1 MTQTNRI
8 YQKPV
13 TLQVAHA
20 IQKTLGTRRAAGYL
34 RNRDVPL
41 EIALFWLVL
50 KPVLQGRTA

>member
-34 RNRDVPL
+34 RNRGVS
-41 EIALFWLVL
+41 IATALYWLT
-50 KPVLQGRTA
+50 GRIA